1 MRHVDG
7 LREEG
12 SDKGLSEWF
21 RREMRRPLVAR
32 EGETACSGKVQR
44 ACRTSIPK

>member
-12 SDKGLSEWF
+12 SDKGFSEGSG
-21 RREMRRPLVAR
+21 EMRRPLVAR